1 MLAKKTKSINRIL
14 NFYIQ
19 NGRVNKNKIIGI

>member
-19 NGRVNKNKIIGI
+19 NGRENKNKIIGI

>member
-19 NGRVNKNKIIGI
+19 NGRVNKNKIIGV